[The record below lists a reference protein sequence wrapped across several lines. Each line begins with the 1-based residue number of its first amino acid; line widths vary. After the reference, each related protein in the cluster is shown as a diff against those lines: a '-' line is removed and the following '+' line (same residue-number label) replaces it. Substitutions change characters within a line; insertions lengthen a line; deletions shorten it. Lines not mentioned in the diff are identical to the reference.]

1 MSQVKTKKDLA
12 VQTGRNLK
20 HLRLKHKLSMDRVVR
35 VVGEIGYETNLNA
48 YSNYESGNATANLF
62 VLRALSL
69 FYQVSIEDLCFKN
82 LTTTT

>member
-1 MSQVKTKKDLA
+1 MSQLKTKKDLA

-20 HLRLKHKLSMDRVVR
+20 HLRLKHKLSVEKVVWIIN
-35 VVGEIGYETNLNA
+35 ELDFETNEPA
-48 YSNYESGNATANLF
+48 YRNYEAANAIPNLF

-69 FYQVSIEDLCFKN
+69 FYQVSIEDMCFKN